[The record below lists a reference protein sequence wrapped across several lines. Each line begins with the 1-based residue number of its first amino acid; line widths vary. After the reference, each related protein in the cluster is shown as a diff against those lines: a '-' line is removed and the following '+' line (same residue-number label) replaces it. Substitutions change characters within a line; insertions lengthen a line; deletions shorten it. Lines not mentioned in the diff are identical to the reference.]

1 MIAANGDLWT
11 SDNSGQTWVDQTAG
25 NDAGLSAAH
34 FDGVAIDSSG
44 NNMVA
49 VSQAGEGTQPG
60 IWTSTNAGVTW
71 TNVTPAAGASNSWFN
86 VVSDS
91 TGQNLAVTG
100 GADQSGVYD
109 VWTSNNGGASWTNR
123 TTGTNVGGQVW
134 LGLAS
139 DSTGMKLVGG
149 VGDYLYMSSNGGAS
163 WTQQSIGSDGLFE
176 ASQISSSSDGSHI
189 IATGLVG
196 VVYTTN
202 GGDSWTALPSS
213 IVGGYV
219 AVNPAGTHFMI
230 AAAQDV
236 SSAANQILVW

>member
-1 MIAANGDLWT
+1 
-11 SDNSGQTWVDQTAG
+11 
-25 NDAGLSAAH
+25 
-34 FDGVAIDSSG
+34 
-44 NNMVA
+44 MVA

-149 VGDYLYMSSNGGAS
+149 VGDYLYMSSKAEVRAGRNNPSVRMACS
-163 WTQQSIGSDGLFE
+163 RPLESPR
-176 ASQISSSSDGSHI
+176 AP
-189 IATGLVG
+189 
-196 VVYTTN
+196 
-202 GGDSWTALPSS
+202 TAPILSPLDWWAWST
-213 IVGGYV
+213 
-219 AVNPAGTHFMI
+219 PRMAGT
-230 AAAQDV
+230 AGRPCPAPLSGAT
-236 SSAANQILVW
+236 SR